1 MTPNGPRTVIPIV
14 FAAHDQAEATKRAA
28 NAQKD
33 RKDFASTY
41 ETMLLE
47 THMNPDGVSAD
58 GKTLRVRG
66 WFCIRQFIYDFQKSS
81 GEVAK
86 SWRRLTRSREAGRD
100 FGLDLKTMAFTVST
114 RRLCC
119 STKLSN

>member
-1 MTPNGPRTVIPIV
+1 MKSNIARIEK
-14 FAAHDQAEATKRAA
+14 AHDQAEATKRAA

-47 THMNPDGVSAD
+47 THMNPDSVSAD

-66 WFCIRQFIYDFQKSS
+66 WFCTRQFIYDFQKSS

-86 SWRRLTRSREAGRD
+86 
-100 FGLDLKTMAFTVST
+100 GLGFTKVDCNSGIEDWWVDL
-114 RRLCC
+114 
-119 STKLSN
+119 